1 MPDVWTK
8 VKAGSDF
15 IQGTAIVNVNKFGT
29 IQKVNPEDLDAAY
42 QSGILNHQSGV
53 LDTRFDDVSYYT
65 S

>member
-8 VKAGSDF
+8 VIATGNF
-15 IQGTAIVNVNKFGT
+15 VQGAAIVSANKFGT